1 MKKSVF
7 IRGLATLAVC
17 ALALPVVASLKNP
30 VERPLKASGFA
41 VAIVDAVTGEF
52 VTDETTGSSVGM
64 STHTGPFTA
73 TGSGNAWTGDWS
85 LTMTTPY
92 GDQISGRSVPGAP
105 APGVPLEFR
114 FTSGTGRF
122 EGAFG
127 VMTYGIRSIDRPQP
141 RRSNGD
147 DGDPGL
153 HVGGH
158 WHHHVLNRHRMG
170 WRARRPR

>member
-1 MKKSVF
+1 MKKSIF
-7 IRGLATLAVC
+7 IRGLAILAVC
-17 ALALPVVASLKNP
+17 ALAFSAIASLKNQ
-30 VERPLKASGFA
+30 VERPLKASGFV
-41 VAIVDAVTGEF
+41 VAIVNPDGSF
-52 VTDETTGSSVGM
+52 VIDEATGSSVGL

-73 TGSGNAWTGDWS
+73 TASGNAWTGDWS
-85 LTMTTPY
+85 LTMTAAN